1 VRPLLRWSLGTL
13 LILLAGILLML
24 AAILFLPSGARF
36 ALNLTAGFLP
46 QLELEAIEGTLT
58 SRLKIGQLRYR
69 QEGIQVAVDQLELNW
84 QPWSLFESRLH
95 IDRLSAAALSLT
107 LPAASEEDT
116 ADDAAAP
123 FRLPDIPAVELP
135 LAVELNRFSVDR
147 IQVVQGDRSLLN
159 ELSVSLSLHTEEERL
174 LIDTLQLEQ
183 PGSTVQLRGW
193 TEPARQF
200 LSHLELEGA
209 TDLTRWVS
217 LEHWP
222 QTLPLEAGLVL
233 DLDGARRQ
241 MTLELTG
248 QQADTALQ
256 LQAELDAREA
266 IALDYRLSAQGI
278 NPALAVPDWPGDLAL
293 SARGRVVLGEV
304 LPQLTLQLESLQGVL
319 RQQPLRMS
327 ADLSGNTRQW
337 QIAALD
343 LRYAEAR
350 ARVKGGINDRLD
362 LSWSLDAP
370 SLAALLPDARG
381 SLSLTG
387 QLKGA
392 LKQPALTARI
402 RGQGL
407 GYGDQGSL
415 ETLKGDVALDLAGE
429 QPWQVDLQL
438 NNAEAGGQQ
447 LEQGRLNLTG
457 RPEQHRLE
465 LQANGSPGQLELRAD
480 GGWQAAESRW
490 QGQLSQLEIRPEALS
505 HWRSTAAAK
514 VMISL
519 QEYRL
524 ESLCLEEQTRG
535 GELCLQAEG
544 DFAGRTQAQM
554 QLSAL
559 ALSLLEPFLNGMQLT
574 PVLSVTAEF
583 TQQSGGWPRL
593 EASLT
598 TTAGKLTPAQADQSV
613 ELSPVAARLSLA
625 DDHLQI
631 TADTRLAMVAGALD
645 LSVQIDRLSQQQDL
659 SGELNFSADDLSEVQ
674 VLLPEL
680 QNLKGY
686 VRGELGFAGT
696 LVSPQLSGEISYREG
711 SVELPALGLLVSP
724 MELQLT
730 QGEQPGQL
738 RFSGLARSGEGELK
752 LAGEYNL
759 EQQAGALTLKGEQ
772 FTVMNTQDIQAL
784 ISPDLALQVSAEA
797 VRLEGVLRV
806 PRALISTPESRESA
820 VQPDGDVVV
829 VATGERKEKEPA
841 VPVYAD
847 LKIVLG
853 DEVRVDVLDFNGRLL
868 GALQI
873 EESPGQSTR
882 ATGSIQVESG
892 QYRLYGQDLDIKRG
906 SLVYTGSPVDNPGL
920 DLRIGREVESVVVG
934 ANVSGTLR
942 EPRMELYGEP
952 AMPDSSVLSYL
963 LLGKAPGE
971 GSASEQQIMM
981 QAALALGMNQGNKF
995 TGNLKDSLALD
1006 ELGFDNSDS
1015 GESAFFIG
1023 KYLSPRLYLRYGVG
1037 VMDAVNTLSLKYRL
1051 SEKWRAEA
1059 QSSELG
1065 SGADLLYTLER

>member
-13 LILLAGILLML
+13 TILLAGILFML
-24 AAILFLPSGARF
+24 AAVLFLPSGARF

-69 QEGIQVAVDQLELNW
+69 QEGMQVEIDQLELDW

-95 IDRLSAAALSLT
+95 IDRLSAAAVSLK
-107 LPAASEEDT
+107 LPAASGEDT
-116 ADDAAAP
+116 PDDASPP
-123 FRLPDIPAVELP
+123 FRLPEIPSVELP
-135 LAVELNRFSVDR
+135 LAIELNRFSVDR
-147 IQVVQGDRSLLN
+147 FQVMQEGSSLLN
-159 ELSVSLSLHTEEERL
+159 ELAVSVSLHSEDSRL
-174 LIDTLQLEQ
+174 LIDNLELTQ
-183 PGSTVQLRGW
+183 PDSKLQLRGW

-200 LSHLELEGA
+200 LSHLELEGT
-209 TDLTRWVS
+209 TDLTRWVT

-222 QTLPLEAGLVL
+222 QALPLEAGLVL

-241 MTLELTG
+241 LTLELTG

-278 NPALAVPDWPGDLAL
+278 NPALAAPDWPGDLAL
-293 SARGRVVLGEV
+293 SARGQLVLGEA
-304 LPQLTLQLESLQGVL
+304 LPQLTLQLESLQGML
-319 RQQPLRMS
+319 RQQPLRMT

-343 LRYAEAR
+343 LHYAEAR
-350 ARVKGGINDRLD
+350 ARVQGGVGDRLD

-370 SLAALLPDARG
+370 SLTALQPDARG
-381 SLSLTG
+381 ALSLTG
-387 QLKGA
+387 QLKGP

-407 GYGDQGSL
+407 GYADQASL

-429 QPWQVDLQL
+429 RPWQVVLQL
-438 NNAEAGGQQ
+438 DNAEAGGQQ
-447 LEQGRLNLTG
+447 LEQARLNLTG
-457 RPEQHRLE
+457 RPEQHQLE
-465 LQANGSPGQLELRAD
+465 LQASGSPGQLELRAE
-480 GGWQAAESRW
+480 GGWQPAGSRW
-490 QGQLSQLEIRPEALS
+490 QGLLSYLEISPQAVS
-505 HWRSTAAAK
+505 DWRSSETAELM
-514 VMISL
+514 VSSRD
-519 QEYRL
+519 YRL
-524 ESLCLEEQTRG
+524 EPFCLDEQSAG
-535 GELCLQAEG
+535 GQLCLQAEG
-544 DFAGRTQAQM
+544 DFAGRTQARV
-554 QLSAL
+554 QLDEL

-574 PVLSVTAEF
+574 PALSVTAEF
-583 TQQSGGWPRL
+583 SQQPGGQPRL

-598 TTAGKLTPAQADQSV
+598 TTDGKLTPAQADQSV

-625 DDHLQI
+625 DDRLQV

-645 LSVQIDRLSQQQDL
+645 LNVQVDRLSQQQDL
-659 SGELNFSADDLSEVQ
+659 SGQLTFSADDLSEVQ

-680 QNLKGY
+680 QNLQGY

-696 LVSPQLSGEISYREG
+696 LDSPQLSGEVSYREG

-724 MELQLT
+724 VELQLV
-730 QGEQPGQL
+730 QGALPGQL
-738 RFSGLARSGEGELK
+738 RFTGSARSGEGELQ
-752 LAGEYNL
+752 LSGEYNL
-759 EQQAGALTLKGEQ
+759 EQQTGAVTLKGEE

-784 ISPDLALQVSAEA
+784 ISPDLALALSPEA
-797 VRLEGVLRV
+797 IRLNGELTV

-820 VQPDGDVVV
+820 VQPDEDVVV
-829 VATGERKEKEPA
+829 VATGERKEKEPR

-853 DEVRVDVLDFNGRLL
+853 EDVRVDVLDFNGRLL

-873 EESPGQSTR
+873 EESPGHSTR

-892 QYRLYGQDLDIKRG
+892 QYRLYGQDLEIKRG

-920 DLRIGREVESVVVG
+920 DLRLAREVDSVVVG

-942 EPRMELYGEP
+942 EPQMELYGEP

-971 GSASEQQIMM
+971 GSAGEQQIMM
-981 QAALALGMNQGNKF
+981 QAALALGMNQGNKL
-995 TGNLKDSLALD
+995 TGNLKESLALD
-1006 ELGFDNSDS
+1006 ELGFDNTDS
-1015 GESAFFIG
+1015 GDSAFFIG

-1037 VMDAVNTLSLKYRL
+1037 VMDAVNTLSLKYKL

>member
-1 VRPLLRWSLGTL
+1 MRPLLRWSLGTL

-24 AAILFLPSGARF
+24 AAMLFLPSGTRF
-36 ALNLTAGFLP
+36 ALNLVAGFLP

-58 SRLKIGQLRYR
+58 SRLKIGQLSYR
-69 QEGIQVAVDQLELNW
+69 QEGIQVTVEQLELDW
-84 QPWSLFESRLH
+84 QPRFLFEPRLH
-95 IDRLSAAALSLT
+95 IDRLSAARVSLR
-107 LPAASEEDT
+107 LPVVAEKDT

-123 FRLPDIPAVELP
+123 LRMPDIPAVALP
-135 LAVELNRFSVDR
+135 LAIELNQFSVGR
-147 IQVVQGDRSLLN
+147 IQVVQGDRSLLD
-159 ELSVSLSLHTEEERL
+159 ELSVGLSLHSEAARL

-183 PGSTVQLRGW
+183 PGSTLQLRGW

-200 LSHLELEGA
+200 LSHLELEGT

-222 QTLPLEAGLVL
+222 QTLPLEAGLTL
-233 DLDGARRQ
+233 DLDGAQRQ
-241 MTLELTG
+241 LTLALTG
-248 QQADTALQ
+248 QQAGTALQ
-256 LQAELDAREA
+256 LQAELNAREA
-266 IALDYRLSAQGI
+266 LILDYRLTAQGI
-278 NPALAVPDWPGDLAL
+278 NPALAAPDWPGDLTL
-293 SARGRVVLGEV
+293 SARGQVVLGEA
-304 LPQLTLQLESLQGVL
+304 LPQLTLQLESLQGML

-327 ADLSGNTRQW
+327 TDLSGNTRQW

-350 ARVKGGINDRLD
+350 ARVQGGVSDRLD

-370 SLAALLPDARG
+370 NLTALLPGARG
-381 SLSLTG
+381 VLSLTG
-387 QLKGA
+387 QLKGS
-392 LKQPALTARI
+392 LTRPALTARI

-407 GYGDQGSL
+407 GYGDQASL
-415 ETLKGDVALDLAGE
+415 ETLKGDVALDLAGK
-429 QPWQVDLQL
+429 QPWRAVLQL
-438 NNAEAGGQQ
+438 GRAEAAGQQ
-447 LEQGRLNLTG
+447 LEQARLNLTG

-465 LQANGSPGQLELRAD
+465 LLASGSPGQLELRAE
-480 GGWQAAESRW
+480 GGWQPTESRW

-505 HWRSTAAAK
+505 HWRSTAAAG

-524 ESLCLEEQTRG
+524 ERLCLDEQTRG
-535 GELCLQAEG
+535 GELCVQAEG
-544 DFAGRTQAQM
+544 DFAGRTRAQAQ
-554 QLSAL
+554 LNAL

-574 PVLSVTAEF
+574 PTLTVAAEF
-583 TQQSGGWPRL
+583 AQQPGGQPRL
-593 EASLT
+593 EASLA
-598 TTAGKLTPAQADQSV
+598 TTAGKLIPEQADQSI

-625 DDHLQI
+625 DDRLLF
-631 TADTRLAMVAGALD
+631 TADTRLSMVAGALD
-645 LSVQIDRLSQQQDL
+645 LSVQVDRLSRQQGL
-659 SGELNFSADDLSEVQ
+659 SGQLRFSADDLSEVQ

-686 VRGELGFAGT
+686 VRGELGLAGT
-696 LVSPQLSGEISYREG
+696 LASPQLSGEISYREG

-724 MELQLT
+724 LELQLT

-738 RFSGLARSGEGELK
+738 RFSGSARSGEGELK
-752 LAGEYNL
+752 LAGEYDL
-759 EQQAGALTLKGEQ
+759 EQQAGGLTLKGEQ
-772 FTVMNTQDIQAL
+772 FTVVNTLDAQAL

-797 VRLEGVLRV
+797 IRLEGVLTI
-806 PRALISTPESRESA
+806 PRALISTPESRENA
-820 VQPDGDVVV
+820 VQPDQDVVV
-829 VATGERKEKEPA
+829 VTAEDQAEKEPA

-847 LKIVLG
+847 LNIVLG
-853 DEVRVDVLDFNGRLL
+853 DDVRVDVLGFKGRLL
-868 GALQI
+868 GALQVQD
-873 EESPGQSTR
+873 SPGQSTR

-892 QYRLYGQDLDIKRG
+892 QYRLYGQDLDIRRG
-906 SLVYTGSPVDNPGL
+906 SLVYAGSPVDNPGL
-920 DLRIGREVESVVVG
+920 DLRIGRQVEDVVVG

-942 EPRMELYGEP
+942 EPQMELYGEP

-971 GSASEQQIMM
+971 GTASEQQIMM
-981 QAALALGMNQGNKF
+981 QAALALGMNQGNKLA
-995 TGNLKDSLALD
+995 GNLKESLALD

-1015 GESAFFIG
+1015 GDSAFFIG

>member
-1 VRPLLRWSLGTL
+1 MRPLLRWSLGTL

-69 QEGIQVAVDQLELNW
+69 QEGIQVEVDQLELNW

-135 LAVELNRFSVDR
+135 LEVELNRFSVDR

-350 ARVKGGINDRLD
+350 ARVKGGISDRLD

-381 SLSLTG
+381 SLSLT
-387 QLKGA
+387 
-392 LKQPALTARI
+392 
-402 RGQGL
+402 
-407 GYGDQGSL
+407 
-415 ETLKGDVALDLAGE
+415 
-429 QPWQVDLQL
+429 
-438 NNAEAGGQQ
+438 
-447 LEQGRLNLTG
+447 
-457 RPEQHRLE
+457 
-465 LQANGSPGQLELRAD
+465 
-480 GGWQAAESRW
+480 
-490 QGQLSQLEIRPEALS
+490 
-505 HWRSTAAAK
+505 
-514 VMISL
+514 
-519 QEYRL
+519 
-524 ESLCLEEQTRG
+524 
-535 GELCLQAEG
+535 
-544 DFAGRTQAQM
+544 
-554 QLSAL
+554 
-559 ALSLLEPFLNGMQLT
+559 
-574 PVLSVTAEF
+574 
-583 TQQSGGWPRL
+583 
-593 EASLT
+593 
-598 TTAGKLTPAQADQSV
+598 
-613 ELSPVAARLSLA
+613 
-625 DDHLQI
+625 
-631 TADTRLAMVAGALD
+631 
-645 LSVQIDRLSQQQDL
+645 
-659 SGELNFSADDLSEVQ
+659 
-674 VLLPEL
+674 
-680 QNLKGY
+680 
-686 VRGELGFAGT
+686 
-696 LVSPQLSGEISYREG
+696 
-711 SVELPALGLLVSP
+711 
-724 MELQLT
+724 
-730 QGEQPGQL
+730 
-738 RFSGLARSGEGELK
+738 
-752 LAGEYNL
+752 
-759 EQQAGALTLKGEQ
+759 
-772 FTVMNTQDIQAL
+772 
-784 ISPDLALQVSAEA
+784 
-797 VRLEGVLRV
+797 
-806 PRALISTPESRESA
+806 
-820 VQPDGDVVV
+820 
-829 VATGERKEKEPA
+829 
-841 VPVYAD
+841 
-847 LKIVLG
+847 
-853 DEVRVDVLDFNGRLL
+853 
-868 GALQI
+868 
-873 EESPGQSTR
+873 
-882 ATGSIQVESG
+882 
-892 QYRLYGQDLDIKRG
+892 
-906 SLVYTGSPVDNPGL
+906 
-920 DLRIGREVESVVVG
+920 
-934 ANVSGTLR
+934 
-942 EPRMELYGEP
+942 
-952 AMPDSSVLSYL
+952 
-963 LLGKAPGE
+963 
-971 GSASEQQIMM
+971 
-981 QAALALGMNQGNKF
+981 
-995 TGNLKDSLALD
+995 
-1006 ELGFDNSDS
+1006 
-1015 GESAFFIG
+1015 
-1023 KYLSPRLYLRYGVG
+1023 
-1037 VMDAVNTLSLKYRL
+1037 
-1051 SEKWRAEA
+1051 
-1059 QSSELG
+1059 
-1065 SGADLLYTLER
+1065 